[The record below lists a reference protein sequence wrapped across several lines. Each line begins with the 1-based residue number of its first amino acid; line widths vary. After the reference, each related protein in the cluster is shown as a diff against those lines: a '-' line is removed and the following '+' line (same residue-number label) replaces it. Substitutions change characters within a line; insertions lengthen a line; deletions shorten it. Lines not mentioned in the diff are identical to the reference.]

1 VIGAAAAV
9 TPLSAVMGATAG
21 FTSGWSGLG
30 QSMGI
35 GISGGDGDVGTPGS
49 LAASVGPRGSAVARP
64 LFATPGGD
72 LRRGGGGAAGGSAAG
87 SSHRATGTGGE
98 AQAGG
103 GYAAARH
110 EGFLAPF
117 EVEEALGLPSPEKE
131 ALAGSFSHELGGVTL
146 DETASKADSS
156 SVGGASTGAGGGPP
170 SAAAAWVGARAAAA
184 WVGASKRERSPGQS
198 QSPQGKVLL
207 DDATNKPIGS
217 AGLSSVSRKGRSSK
231 RRRSERDG
239 SGPPPSSPT
248 PSGSDQSREDEDEDE
263 GEGNDAVLRDGV
275 RDGESE
281 PTTLTG
287 ATPGDS
293 DRDVSPR
300 QARAANGRRA
310 SGEVRGQMAV
320 TAEGADMGSTDAG
333 VEMSSSLTARM
344 AASLASPRT
353 IGVAQDA
360 LNSSTTNA
368 TGYSAGFG
376 SGTSPGT
383 STSTSTGTGTGTG
396 SGLGSGAVAGK
407 GSVFGTDQDT
417 GSGSSTDTI
426 DGTGIQLG
434 TGGGSG
440 AGSSTGAG
448 SGSSS
453 DNGGGGNGTQ
463 GVSGVS
469 GNVAV
474 EGTGSPA
481 SPSSSGAETKGEAPP
496 HSSAGL
502 PDKLLQAGVSH
513 AAATAIQR
521 VARGRMGRSE
531 YDKAK
536 ARAEAEAKRKEEEAK
551 KKAAAAAEAKK
562 KIPPAPPP
570 PPPPPGLPGARKGGP
585 PPPPPLP
592 PGAPLRGGAPPPPPL
607 PGGGGRGPPG
617 APPPPPMPGGRGPP
631 PPPGGPGLP
640 LVPAT
645 PAKKLRSIHW
655 KVIPKSRLDNT
666 IWAEKDSPTVTAKLE
681 GDELEELEGLFLEQ
695 PKNKGGGEDSK
706 KKKKPQ
712 VVTLIDKQKSQGI
725 EIVLKGLKMPHDE
738 IVTAIARMDGDKVSA
753 DQLYSLL
760 QLWPEKRDAEILLGY
775 EGDRAL
781 LAIADRFLL
790 ELLRLPRV
798 EQRLHCFLFQCQLG
812 GSIEDVDANV
822 TLLQKACTEVK
833 ESRELGRVLTLALKM
848 GNVLN
853 QGKRTGGAGGIA
865 LSSLAKFKDTKSA
878 DNKTN
883 LLRHLAAVLVRKHDE
898 QWIGR
903 FGETMPSLAAAAY
916 VSMTD
921 IAADVR
927 EMTRG
932 LSECASLLKNTAA
945 EAETEAESAD
955 KPTNASD
962 FVEKLGAFH
971 SSSST
976 ALEALQTKIA
986 AASSQ
991 FEQLCSWLGEDAQ
1004 SSTPGAIFLTVCGFS
1019 NMLVQAHEDN
1029 EMAARQA
1036 ALKRKML
1043 EAKKQAMVV
1052 KAARE
1057 AAAAAALRW
1066 RVVLTEPP
1074 ADGDSEDDD
1083 DAAAGWWTLR
1093 LDPPGANAMRGPGGG
1108 SPGGG
1113 NGKDRNHTWSPGRGG
1128 DSSGGDGGYSDQ
1140 GPTRTRSLRSD
1151 LLSDIR
1157 GKEISD
1163 RNLRKVTTT
1172 EMMSQQGQADADA
1185 DADADEPSQDSE
1197 RRTVVSFSS
1206 PAKLQSVAP
1215 SASAGA
1221 SPQEESLES
1230 PRRMVQLRKTN
1241 SNIGSRSSSG
1251 GGSAGGGLSPAARS
1265 APPAASPRSPATM
1278 SLTTGTGLSM
1288 AGGDVDVD
1296 DGVPQPR
1303 TSPQPN
1309 ALLSPTV
1316 DDKRLGLLARKSPKR
1331 SPTAAATGGPAAAAP
1346 APAGTL
1352 SLKDRMAAV
1361 RAAVGEGGAEAAST
1375 PLTPRR
1381 TTPLKVRTT
1390 PLKERMAAS
1399 MAMLSTLQSQPP
1411 ACLPQEAVV
1420 VSPDHG
1426 MTVGESPISTMMAA
1440 LQAEMDGDG
1449 LGQQPQLQQ
1458 GAPVPGD
1465 SRLGL
1470 LKQKSPQRKTL
1481 KERMAAATASA
1492 AAAAVAVP
1500 AIARVVA
1507 AADEAKDDEND
1518 DEEEEVFE

>member
-1 VIGAAAAV
+1 
-9 TPLSAVMGATAG
+9 
-21 FTSGWSGLG
+21 
-30 QSMGI
+30 
-35 GISGGDGDVGTPGS
+35 
-49 LAASVGPRGSAVARP
+49 
-64 LFATPGGD
+64 
-72 LRRGGGGAAGGSAAG
+72 
-87 SSHRATGTGGE
+87 
-98 AQAGG
+98 
-103 GYAAARH
+103 
-110 EGFLAPF
+110 
-117 EVEEALGLPSPEKE
+117 
-131 ALAGSFSHELGGVTL
+131 
-146 DETASKADSS
+146 
-156 SVGGASTGAGGGPP
+156 
-170 SAAAAWVGARAAAA
+170 
-184 WVGASKRERSPGQS
+184 
-198 QSPQGKVLL
+198 
-207 DDATNKPIGS
+207 
-217 AGLSSVSRKGRSSK
+217 
-231 RRRSERDG
+231 
-239 SGPPPSSPT
+239 
-248 PSGSDQSREDEDEDE
+248 
-263 GEGNDAVLRDGV
+263 
-275 RDGESE
+275 
-281 PTTLTG
+281 
-287 ATPGDS
+287 
-293 DRDVSPR
+293 
-300 QARAANGRRA
+300 
-310 SGEVRGQMAV
+310 
-320 TAEGADMGSTDAG
+320 
-333 VEMSSSLTARM
+333 
-344 AASLASPRT
+344 
-353 IGVAQDA
+353 
-360 LNSSTTNA
+360 
-368 TGYSAGFG
+368 
-376 SGTSPGT
+376 
-383 STSTSTGTGTGTG
+383 
-396 SGLGSGAVAGK
+396 
-407 GSVFGTDQDT
+407 
-417 GSGSSTDTI
+417 
-426 DGTGIQLG
+426 
-434 TGGGSG
+434 
-440 AGSSTGAG
+440 
-448 SGSSS
+448 
-453 DNGGGGNGTQ
+453 
-463 GVSGVS
+463 
-469 GNVAV
+469 
-474 EGTGSPA
+474 
-481 SPSSSGAETKGEAPP
+481 
-496 HSSAGL
+496 
-502 PDKLLQAGVSH
+502 
-513 AAATAIQR
+513 
-521 VARGRMGRSE
+521 
-531 YDKAK
+531 
-536 ARAEAEAKRKEEEAK
+536 
-551 KKAAAAAEAKK
+551 
-562 KIPPAPPP
+562 
-570 PPPPPGLPGARKGGP
+570 
-585 PPPPPLP
+585 
-592 PGAPLRGGAPPPPPL
+592 
-607 PGGGGRGPPG
+607 
-617 APPPPPMPGGRGPP
+617 MPGGRGPP

-1251 GGSAGGGLSPAARS
+1251 GGSAGGGLSPAAV
-1265 APPAASPRSPATM
+1265 AAAV
-1278 SLTTGTGLSM
+1278 L
-1288 AGGDVDVD
+1288 
-1296 DGVPQPR
+1296 
-1303 TSPQPN
+1303 
-1309 ALLSPTV
+1309 

-1492 AAAAVAVP
+1492 AAAAVAAP